1 MQTVEVESSGSD
13 ESMLGRFQGCLQV
26 DTLVVSS
33 CSQTAVCYWPFC
45 ILRNTKVIKLS
56 CLSTVKAI
64 YHDRNWICE
73 MLVVWLC
80 LGIWGHGLHRR
91 HTCELCQKL
100 MVLIATV
107 SVPNIES
114 RKVSYTQI
122 IPNPW
127 MLKMNNLDH
136 GGIWFSRFWSCVT
149 SWTLRRKDSRQ
160 TRQTSYII
168 KFVSAIP
175 AFTCYFELFSC
186 TFWCFRNIWS
196 YIIIYIY
203 RLICTIC
210 IP

>member
-33 CSQTAVCYWPFC
+33 CSQTAESYWPFC

-64 YHDRNWICE
+64 YITIEIEFVKCS
-73 MLVVWLC
+73 LFGCVWGC
-80 LGIWGHGLHRR
+80 LGTHFEMRIWGHGLHRR

-100 MVLIATV
+100 IVLIATV

-136 GGIWFSRFWSCVT
+136 GGIWFLRFWSCVT
-149 SWTLRRKDSRQ
+149 SWTLRRKDGRQ
-160 TRQTSYII
+160 TRQTS
-168 KFVSAIP
+168 
-175 AFTCYFELFSC
+175 
-186 TFWCFRNIWS
+186 
-196 YIIIYIY
+196 
-203 RLICTIC
+203 
-210 IP
+210 